1 MFSLRDD
8 ADLREFVLENVEH
21 FGEERVLGTGSY
33 GSVQEVMING
43 EVYAAKKIHEVL
55 LETDERGGVANLA
68 GNYRREC
75 RLMAR
80 IRHPNITQFIGLCFV
95 TGSRLPL
102 LVMERLDSSLDDL
115 LESTPNIPLSVTQ
128 YILVCVARGLLH
140 LHRESVV
147 HRDLTARNVLLTASL
162 RAKIT
167 DFGNSRIVNLEPGR
181 LARTLTRFPGTLVYM
196 PPEALSDRGHNVYG
210 PSLDVFSFGVLQLF
224 ALTQVFPGDLL
235 APTYSDPN
243 NPDHLLARSEFE
255 RRGPYTALLER
266 SLAGGREHPLFGLVR
281 ECLANTPERRPTTA
295 ELLSSLE
302 EVGRGM
308 DGGLLQLDIG
318 RVKTARTLRAKE
330 KRIEAL
336 QREVVQKD
344 RILERKDEQLTEKD
358 ALLVQKD
365 NQLEQQGYQLE
376 QNAAL
381 LVQKDDQLDQKDRL
395 LVQKDELLVQKDE
408 EVADK
413 DTQLARQQQI
423 LNSVRATKDDVIA
436 DKDRQLSELESRIT
450 DLISQIEGALVER
463 AALLQAHVE
472 QIEHKDAELV
482 RRDAIIQQQ
491 RQGPPPR
498 ELRPPLTLKCRRGKD
513 MPIKMGTSVQSVVI
527 GDTVYVGGGYADNGR
542 DRCTVMKLEQDQWT
556 KLPEYT
562 AKYFAMTS
570 LANRLVLVGGKDP
583 RNNKPTNQLAV
594 FESGEWTH
602 PYPPMNIARDSSTA
616 FSFNNHIIVAGGR
629 DDKGR
634 ISSVEVLDVAL
645 RRWYIAQSLPNPR
658 SELKST
664 LIGNTLYLM
673 GGWDHTGITKTVH
686 HVDLN
691 ELIAKALS
699 NLDTPTPWQTLQ
711 EVPLV
716 FSAPLSIERS
726 LLAVGGEDD
735 RDNSSSSIH
744 LYQPDTRRWVKVG
757 DLPTARYSCTCSVLP
772 SGEVIVA
779 GGLTS
784 AKLFI
789 ITDYIRTVDFLCISN

>member
-196 PPEALSDRGHNVYG
+196 PPEALSDRGHSVYG

-281 ECLANTPERRPTTA
+281 ECLANTPERRPTTT

-302 EVGRGM
+302 EVGREM

-336 QREVVQKD
+336 QVSPVQ
-344 RILERKDEQLTEKD
+344 
-358 ALLVQKD
+358 
-365 NQLEQQGYQLE
+365 
-376 QNAAL
+376 
-381 LVQKDDQLDQKDRL
+381 
-395 LVQKDELLVQKDE
+395 
-408 EVADK
+408 
-413 DTQLARQQQI
+413 
-423 LNSVRATKDDVIA
+423 
-436 DKDRQLSELESRIT
+436 
-450 DLISQIEGALVER
+450 
-463 AALLQAHVE
+463 
-472 QIEHKDAELV
+472 
-482 RRDAIIQQQ
+482 
-491 RQGPPPR
+491 
-498 ELRPPLTLKCRRGKD
+498 
-513 MPIKMGTSVQSVVI
+513 
-527 GDTVYVGGGYADNGR
+527 
-542 DRCTVMKLEQDQWT
+542 
-556 KLPEYT
+556 
-562 AKYFAMTS
+562 
-570 LANRLVLVGGKDP
+570 
-583 RNNKPTNQLAV
+583 
-594 FESGEWTH
+594 
-602 PYPPMNIARDSSTA
+602 
-616 FSFNNHIIVAGGR
+616 
-629 DDKGR
+629 
-634 ISSVEVLDVAL
+634 
-645 RRWYIAQSLPNPR
+645 
-658 SELKST
+658 
-664 LIGNTLYLM
+664 
-673 GGWDHTGITKTVH
+673 
-686 HVDLN
+686 
-691 ELIAKALS
+691 
-699 NLDTPTPWQTLQ
+699 
-711 EVPLV
+711 
-716 FSAPLSIERS
+716 
-726 LLAVGGEDD
+726 
-735 RDNSSSSIH
+735 
-744 LYQPDTRRWVKVG
+744 
-757 DLPTARYSCTCSVLP
+757 
-772 SGEVIVA
+772 
-779 GGLTS
+779 
-784 AKLFI
+784 
-789 ITDYIRTVDFLCISN
+789 

>member
-196 PPEALSDRGHNVYG
+196 PPEALSDRGHSVYG

-224 ALTQVFPGDLL
+224 SLTQVFPGDLL

-255 RRGPYTALLER
+255 RRGTYTALLER

-302 EVGRGM
+302 EVGREM
-308 DGGLLQLDIG
+308 DGGLLQLDIA
-318 RVKTARTLRAKE
+318 RVKTARTIRAKE

-336 QREVVQKD
+336 QREVIQKD
-344 RILERKDEQLTEKD
+344 RILERKDEQLEQSV
-358 ALLVQKD
+358 ALL
-365 NQLEQQGYQLE
+365 
-376 QNAAL
+376 A
-381 LVQKDDQLDQKDRL
+381 QKDDQLDEKDAL
-395 LVQKDELLVQKDE
+395 LAQKDE

-423 LNSVRATKDDVIA
+423 LNSVCATKDGVIA
-436 DKDRQLSELESRIT
+436 DKDRQLSEQESRIT
-450 DLISQIEGALVER
+450 DLISQREAALVER
-463 AALLQAHVE
+463 ATLLQAHRE
-472 QIEHKDAELV
+472 QIGHKDAELV
-482 RRDAIIQQQ
+482 RRDAIIQQL
-491 RQGPPPR
+491 RLGPPPR
-498 ELRPPLTLKCRRGKD
+498 ELRPPLTLKWRRGKD
-513 MPIKMGTSVQSVVI
+513 MPIKMGAMAQSVVI
-527 GDTVYVGGGYADNGR
+527 GDTVYVGGGEAVNDR

-562 AKYFAMTS
+562 AMYFAMTS
-570 LANRLVLVGGKDP
+570 LANRLVLVGGLDL
-583 RNNKPTNQLAV
+583 RNNKRTNQLAV
-594 FESGEWTH
+594 FEAGEWTH

-616 FSFNNHIIVAGGR
+616 VSFNNHIIVAGGD
-629 DDKGR
+629 DDKVR
-634 ISSVEVLDVAL
+634 TSSVEVLDVAS
-645 RRWYIAQSLPNPR
+645 RRWYIAQSLPSPR
-658 SELKST
+658 SMLKST
-664 LIGNTLYLM
+664 LMGNTLYLM
-673 GGWDHTGITKTVH
+673 GGMDHTWSSIKTVH

-699 NLDTPTPWQTLQ
+699 NLDTPTLWQTLP

-716 FSAPLSIERS
+716 YSAPLSIGRS
-726 LLAVGGEDD
+726 LLAVGGRDD
-735 RDNSSSSIH
+735 RRNPRSSIH

-757 DLPTARYSCTCSVLP
+757 DLPTARYNCTCSVLP

-779 GGLTS
+779 GGQTS
-784 AKLFI
+784 A
-789 ITDYIRTVDFLCISN
+789 YINYIPTVDFFSISAN